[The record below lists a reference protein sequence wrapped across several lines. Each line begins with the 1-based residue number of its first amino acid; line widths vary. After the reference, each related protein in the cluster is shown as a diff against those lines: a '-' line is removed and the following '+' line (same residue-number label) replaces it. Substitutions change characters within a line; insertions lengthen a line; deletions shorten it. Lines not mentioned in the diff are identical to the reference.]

1 MQSKNKMIILRGLP
15 ASGKSTFAKQFI
27 LENPDYARV
36 NRDDLRAMLFGM
48 KFSSKNEDM
57 VSYVCDLA
65 ILEAM
70 KRNRGVIVDETS
82 LNPKRITQL
91 KKYADDHN
99 YEFEIKEFD
108 KDVELCILHDMT
120 RPNPVGSKAI
130 MQMYERYIAP
140 NEKRLEYDPNK
151 PKAII
156 SDIDGTVA
164 IIHHRSPYNTSL
176 CFKDEPNHPV
186 ITSLKAL
193 KDKIIFVTGRDEKYR
208 GITIDWLD
216 KYFDN
221 YELYMRPDDDKR
233 SDYIV
238 KQDITI
244 NKILPRYNV
253 SLAYDDRPRNSRMY
267 RKLGIQPIHVGV
279 NAEW

>member
-1 MQSKNKMIILRGLP
+1 MIVLRGLP
-15 ASGKSTFAKQFI
+15 ASGKSTWAKQFI

-57 VSYVCDLA
+57 VSYVCDSA
-65 ILEAM
+65 IIEAM
-70 KRNRGVIVDETS
+70 KRDRGVVVDETS
-82 LNPKRITQL
+82 LNPKRMKQL
-91 KKYADDHN
+91 QRYAEDHN

-108 KDVELCILHDMT
+108 KDIELCILHDMS
-120 RPNPVGSKAI
+120 RPNPVGAKAI

-140 NEKRLEYDPNK
+140 NEKRLVYDPNK
-151 PKAII
+151 SKAII

-176 CFKDEPNHPV
+176 SYKDEPNHP
-186 ITSLKAL
+186 IICSLKAL

-208 GITIDWLD
+208 DITETWLD
-216 KYFDN
+216 KYFED
-221 YELYMRPDDDKR
+221 YELYMRPDEDKR

-238 KQDITI
+238 KEEITRT
-244 NKILPRYNV
+244 KILPRYNI
-253 SLAYDDRPRNSRMY
+253 LMAYDDRPRILRIY
-267 RKLGIQPIHVGV
+267 RRLGIQTLNCGL
-279 NAEW
+279 NCEW

>member
-1 MQSKNKMIILRGLP
+1 MIILRGLP

-27 LENPDYARV
+27 LDNPNYARV

-70 KRNRGVIVDETS
+70 IKGRGVVVDETS
-82 LNPKRITQL
+82 LNPKRMTQL
-91 KKYADDHN
+91 KKYAADHN
-99 YEFEIKEFD
+99 YEVEIKEFD

-140 NEKRLEYDPNK
+140 NERKVQYDPNK
-151 PKAII
+151 RKAII

-164 IIHHRSPYNTSL
+164 LIHHRSPYHTQL
-176 CFKDEPNHPV
+176 CYKDEPNHP
-186 ITSLKAL
+186 IIESLLAL
-193 KDKIIFVTGRDEKYR
+193 KHKLIFVTGRDEKYR
-208 GITIDWLD
+208 DLTETWLD
-216 KYFDN
+216 KYFQD
-221 YELYMRPDDDKR
+221 YELYMRPDGDKR
-233 SDYIV
+233 SDFIV
-238 KQDITI
+238 KEDITV
-244 NKILPRYNV
+244 NKILTRYNV
-253 SLAYDDRPRNSRMY
+253 LLAYDDRPRNSRMY
-267 RKLGIQPIHVGV
+267 RKLGIQVMHCGLTS
-279 NAEW
+279 EW